1 MTMFISFTF
10 IFIYSFKES
19 FFHIFFKKILFV
31 SVVQDEGLLGLLTEK
46 LGRCNA
52 ITVIG
57 LAVASVA
64 SE

>member
-1 MTMFISFTF
+1 MFISFTF
-10 IFIYSFKES
+10 IFIYSFKE
-19 FFHIFFKKILFV
+19 IFFIYLKKYILFV
-31 SVVQDEGLLGLLTEK
+31 SVIQDEGLLGLLTEK